1 MSLIDLIIKA
11 SQQSD
16 LVLLDANVF
25 SEESQ
30 GDGLC
35 EKLYDIRRPKN
46 LEPLAEE
53 ISSLKEMWTW
63 YHNNIIHNPKIK
75 TTPLVL
81 EEMKE
86 FAEIITNCY
95 EWHSGFYGV
104 EPKKNK
110 KINRREKI
118 LRTMAKERGVT
129 HEDLPQVVRDLGTLS
144 QLMHETIRDIRVY
157 KGNTTEIPKK
167 SNGASDADYELVEAA
182 VGYVDSHPDNPDI
195 QAEIISLD
203 KHIPQIIQGYFKD
216 EDRPLLE
223 YVS

>member
-16 LVLLDANVF
+16 LVLLDANIF
-25 SEESQ
+25 SEVSH
-30 GDGLC
+30 GDSLC
-35 EKLYDIRRPKN
+35 EKLYDIKRPKN
-46 LEPLAEE
+46 LDPLAEE
-53 ISSLKEMWTW
+53 IIAFKKRVEW
-63 YHNNIIHNPKIK
+63 YCNNVIKNPRIK

-86 FAEIITNCY
+86 LSEIITQCY
-95 EWHSGFYGV
+95 EWHSGFYGPDPTV
-104 EPKKNK
+104 NK
-110 KINRREKI
+110 KSKKRTKTLKIIAKNRNLTRND
-118 LRTMAKERGVT
+118 V
-129 HEDLPQVVRDLGTLS
+129 PQVVKELGALS
-144 QLMHETIRDIRVY
+144 RLMQETIRDIRVY
-157 KGNTTEIPKK
+157 KGNTTEIPRKY
-167 SNGASDADYELVEAA
+167 NDASDADYELVEAI
-182 VGYVDSHPDNPDI
+182 VGYVDAHPDS